1 MLFFFLKWAI
11 GFALII
17 LLKRNCLF
25 IITLILEGRTVII
38 IITVIVFILILILLL
53 LLIIIIIIIV
63 IIIIIIVVVVL
74 IIIINIIINYYL
86 PPAKTFALAVPKVE
100 QATRTGMI
108 QAITPYKRLAKIC
121 WDNKTASGSL
131 GLEAFQRVW
140 GLAMSGLQ
148 LQSQ

>member
-1 MLFFFLKWAI
+1 MTQERRRLILLPSFVKPLRKDLKKLGIVNTQRYAVFFLKCAI

-17 LLKRNCLF
+17 LLKRHCLF

-38 IITVIVFILILILLL
+38 ITTVIVFI
-53 LLIIIIIIIV
+53 II
-63 IIIIIIVVVVL
+63 IIIIIIVVVL
-74 IIIINIIINYYL
+74 IIIIIINYYL

-121 WDNKTASGSL
+121 
-131 GLEAFQRVW
+131 
-140 GLAMSGLQ
+140 
-148 LQSQ
+148 